1 MPKPDRIK
9 WNRAAAGYESLA
21 SRATERRWGGFKR
34 DFFAGMQGRV
44 LFLAAGTGLD
54 FQFFP
59 PGRRIAA
66 LDVSERMLE
75 RARDRAADYNGTIE
89 LHQMDV
95 GRLAFADAS
104 FDQIYT
110 SCTFCSVT
118 DPLGGLLELRRV
130 LAPGGELRMFEHT
143 GSRWFPFSLMLTAC
157 TPLSRLVGPE
167 MNRPTVE
174 TVRRA
179 GFEVRR
185 VTRHYLDVLKSIE
198 ARKPAVAQPR

>member
-1 MPKPDRIK
+1 MPRPDRIK

-66 LDVSERMLE
+66 IDVSERMLE
-75 RARDRAADYNGTIE
+75 RARDRVADYDGTIE

-179 GFEVRR
+179 GFDVRR

>member
-104 FDQIYT
+104 FDQVYT

>member
-1 MPKPDRIK
+1 MPRPDRIK
-9 WNRAAAGYESLA
+9 WNCAAAGYESLA
-21 SRATERRWGGFKR
+21 ARATERRWGGFKR

-66 LDVSERMLE
+66 MDVSERMLE
-75 RARDRAADYNGTIE
+75 RARERAADYDGTIE

-95 GRLAFADAS
+95 SRLAFADAS
-104 FDQIYT
+104 FDQVYT
-110 SCTFCSVT
+110 SCTFCSVS

-130 LAPGGELRMFEHT
+130 LAPGGALRMFEHT
-143 GSRWFPFSLMLTAC
+143 GSRWFPFNLMLTAC

>member
-1 MPKPDRIK
+1 MPRPDRIK

-59 PGRRIAA
+59 PGRRVAA
-66 LDVSERMLE
+66 LDVSERMLD
-75 RARDRAADYNGTIE
+75 RARERAADYDGTIE

-110 SCTFCSVT
+110 SCTFCSVS

>member
-75 RARDRAADYNGTIE
+75 RARDRAADYDGTIE

-104 FDQIYT
+104 FDQVYT

-174 TVRRA
+174 TVGRA

-198 ARKPAVAQPR
+198 ARKPAVEQPR